1 MASMQDMF
9 AKIQATKK
17 EMKVIKKAYR
27 DALFN
32 QSEYQDVVSQQKKLR
47 EQKKRIE
54 NETKASFEKEFD
66 KLHDLQVDLEA
77 AEVTL
82 SDMTLAA
89 IAKGE
94 TVTVHDDYANSY
106 EPQVKVSFKKANV

>member
-1 MASMQDMF
+1 MSSMQDMF

-54 NETKASFEKEFD
+54 QSTKASFEKEFD

-77 AEVTL
+77 AEETL
-82 SDMTLAA
+82 SDMALAS

-94 TVTVHDDYANSY
+94 TVTVRDDYANSY
-106 EPQVKVSFKKANV
+106 EPKVKVSFKKANV

>member
-1 MASMQDMF
+1 MATMQDMF

-27 DALFN
+27 DALLN
-32 QSEYQDVVSQQKKLR
+32 QSEYQDVTDQMKKLR

-54 NETKASFEKEFD
+54 NETKDTFAKEFD
-66 KLHDLQVDLEA
+66 KLNDLGVDLLA
-77 AEVTL
+77 AEEKL
-82 SDMTLAA
+82 SDMTLTA

-94 TVTVHDDYANSY
+94 TVMVRDDYANSY
-106 EPQVKVSFKKANV
+106 EPKVKVTFKRAG